1 MLMDVHLNRKIQQE
15 TGPKMLGHDSA
26 EDARAAGDLVR
37 LKIKNEW
44 MDLQR
49 SGWKLV
55 DGNFVPPGKA
65 AGLTEAF
72 IEA

>member
-1 MLMDVHLNRKIQQE
+1 MLMDSQLNRKIQQE

-37 LKIKNEW
+37 LKIRNLW
-44 MDLQR
+44 MDMQR
-49 SGWKLV
+49 EGWKLV
-55 DGNFVPPGKA
+55 DGKFVGPGKA
-65 AGLTEAF
+65 AGLTAAF